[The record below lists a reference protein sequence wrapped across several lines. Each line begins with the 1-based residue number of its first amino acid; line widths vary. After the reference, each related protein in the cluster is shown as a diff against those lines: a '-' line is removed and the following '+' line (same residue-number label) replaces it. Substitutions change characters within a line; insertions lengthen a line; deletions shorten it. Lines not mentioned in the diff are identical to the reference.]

1 MRSQNEP
8 VPYANTKPGFLGQ
21 YSIGV
26 GWYYSGVFPEQRYG
40 IQLDIYIISYWVWCT
55 IYIFGT
61 SMYWCRSLAK
71 PTEPNWRWK
80 IWNHVKADEYG
91 CDNRMWK
98 LCRSWP
104 SFLQTIR
111 CANCEVP
118 LCNRKACWRHHVHAP
133 LARSNTHAP
142 PIARWCHRCFWF
154 RTHNSTQKSLGHCGV
169 YLSLSIIDV
178 MVLAFFCQKKMS
190 HCFKGRSNG
199 RV

>member
-1 MRSQNEP
+1 
-8 VPYANTKPGFLGQ
+8 
-21 YSIGV
+21 
-26 GWYYSGVFPEQRYG
+26 
-40 IQLDIYIISYWVWCT
+40 
-55 IYIFGT
+55 
-61 SMYWCRSLAK
+61 MYWCRSLAR

-80 IWNHVKADEYG
+80 IWNHVKADEYR

-154 RTHNSTQKSLGHCGV
+154 RTHNSTQKSLLM

-178 MVLAFFCQKKMS
+178 MVLAFFCQNNRRTVSKEDQMGEYKYGQTPQIAHAYVDDIS
-190 HCFKGRSNG
+190 EDQKTLCLVGQNA
-199 RV
+199 RVRDHGFILQRTA

>member
-1 MRSQNEP
+1 MNQSHTPILNQASWGSIQLGWGGTIVVFSQN
-8 VPYANTKPGFLGQ
+8 NGF
-21 YSIGV
+21 
-26 GWYYSGVFPEQRYG
+26 G
-40 IQLDIYIISYWVWCT
+40 IQLDIYIISYWVWCI

-61 SMYWCRSLAK
+61 SMYWCRSLAR

-133 LARSNTHAP
+133 LARSKYPCTSNCP
-142 PIARWCHRCFWF
+142 
-154 RTHNSTQKSLGHCGV
+154 
-169 YLSLSIIDV
+169 
-178 MVLAFFCQKKMS
+178 MVSPMFL
-190 HCFKGRSNG
+190 
-199 RV
+199 V